1 MSPTLQPEGR
11 SSAVRK
17 FIAATALGTVLAGWS
32 PAFAQGVGFCD
43 PQRSMQTWVESAP
56 SGVEIHKL
64 SKAGTEAMK
73 EVIMEPTSPLFRNT
87 VGAALVLLEGSPVGV
102 VAFYDDR
109 GCVVDT
115 LHANAADIL
124 RRIEDAVGQAG

>member
-1 MSPTLQPEGR
+1 M
-11 SSAVRK
+11 RK
-17 FIAATALGTVLAGWS
+17 FIAATALGTVLACGP

-43 PQRSMQTWVESAP
+43 PQRSLERWVESAP

-73 EVIMEPTSPLFRNT
+73 EVIKEPTSPLFLNT

-109 GCVVDT
+109 GCILDT

-124 RRIEDAVGQAG
+124 LRIEDAEGQAS

>member
-1 MSPTLQPEGR
+1 M
-11 SSAVRK
+11 RK
-17 FIAATALGTVLAGWS
+17 FIAATALGTVLACSS

-73 EVIMEPTSPLFRNT
+73 EVIMEPTSPLFVNT
-87 VGAALVLLEGSPVGV
+87 VGAALILLEGSPVGV

-109 GCVVDT
+109 GCIVDT
-115 LHANAADIL
+115 LHAKAADIRL
-124 RRIEDAVGQAG
+124 WIEDAVGQAS

>member
-43 PQRSMQTWVESAP
+43 PQRSMQTWVERAP

-87 VGAALVLLEGSPVGV
+87 VGAALVLHEGSPVGV

-124 RRIEDAVGQAG
+124 RWIEDAVGQAG

>member
-1 MSPTLQPEGR
+1 M
-11 SSAVRK
+11 RK

-87 VGAALVLLEGSPVGV
+87 VGAALVLHEGSPVGV

-124 RRIEDAVGQAG
+124 RWIEDAVGQAG

>member
-1 MSPTLQPEGR
+1 M
-11 SSAVRK
+11 RK
-17 FIAATALGTVLAGWS
+17 FIAATALGTVLACSS

-64 SKAGTEAMK
+64 SEAGTKAMM
-73 EVIMEPTSPLFRNT
+73 EVVEEPTSPLFVNT
-87 VGAALVLLEGSPVGV
+87 VGAALILLEGSPVGV

-109 GCVVDT
+109 GCIVDT
-115 LHANAADIL
+115 LHAKAADIRL
-124 RRIEDAVGQAG
+124 WIEDAVGQAS